1 MSNTDKVTV
10 EGYLITEH
18 DYDGSA
24 EYVKVPTPDGA
35 FDSCSLEGLVES
47 LGRKADFDFSVPLAG
62 TVSNYGRVRVTL
74 ELLEPPVEPRAVIA
88 RIGSKR
94 WVLKDTPSD
103 LELITETLAEARS
116 AARRQLG
123 LVGFRQ
129 VSPGHYESIEGLA

>member
-1 MSNTDKVTV
+1 MSATSKITV

-47 LGRKADFDFSVPLAG
+47 LGRKADLDFSVPLAG
-62 TVSNYGRVRVTL
+62 TVANYGRVRVTV
-74 ELLEPPVEPRAVIA
+74 ELLEPPVEPRALIA
-88 RIGSKR
+88 RTGSKR
-94 WVLKDTPSD
+94 WVLKDSPSD
-103 LELITETLAEARS
+103 LELTTETLAEALS
-116 AARRQLG
+116 AARRRLG

-129 VSPGHYESIEGLA
+129 VSSGHYESLEGVS